1 MMGKIECQRRG
12 WLKMRQLDS
21 ITDSM
26 EMNLGMLQS
35 MGSRRIGH
43 NLVTEQHFST
53 SLDQTPDNP
62 SVQFEEPHL
71 ASTIEQDSGVQNFSA
86 MHTGLSK
93 YFIALFF
100 IPVFFVCLFECEEL
114 FTGQM
119 SSQICPL
126 LPERQQLLQQLFAY

>member
-1 MMGKIECQRRG
+1 
-12 WLKMRQLDS
+12 
-21 ITDSM
+21 
-26 EMNLGMLQS
+26 MLQS
-35 MGSRRIGH
+35 MGLQRIGH
-43 NLVTEQHFST
+43 DLVTEQHFST

-71 ASTIEQDSGVQNFSA
+71 ASTIEQNSGVQNFSA
-86 MHTGLSK
+86 MHIGLGK
-93 YFIALFF
+93 YFIALLF
-100 IPVFFVCLFECEEL
+100 IPVIFFFFEYEEL